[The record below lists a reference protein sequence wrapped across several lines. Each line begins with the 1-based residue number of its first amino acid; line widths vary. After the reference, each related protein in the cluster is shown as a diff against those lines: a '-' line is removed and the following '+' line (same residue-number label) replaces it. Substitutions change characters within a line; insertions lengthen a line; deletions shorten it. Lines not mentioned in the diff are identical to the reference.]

1 MIPPPSKARKWW
13 NMFDL
18 YTLFFLQ
25 TRQRKWRVRRFG
37 GHMQIL
43 DGCGPINYS
52 HVTSEYANIR
62 PSQLAKCLA
71 NKTSLGDRL
80 RWSPRLS
87 SMSPATNFFPR
98 RWNFRPDST
107 GQFHTSTVQSSCL
120 PPVNPNYFKLVY
132 VFSFLWLNFRSHSFC
147 YRSNF
152 SSTLTFSVNL

>member
-87 SMSPATNFFPR
+87 SMSPATIFFLVGGIFDRIR
-98 RWNFRPDST
+98 RASFTRLPCNLLAFR
-107 GQFHTSTVQSSCL
+107 L
-120 PPVNPNYFKLVY
+120 
-132 VFSFLWLNFRSHSFC
+132 
-147 YRSNF
+147 
-152 SSTLTFSVNL
+152 STLIISNLFTFFLSFRLIFDPIHSVIVLIFHPH